1 MHSHLAQPRDTES
14 AAPQVSEFAASPE
27 PLRRRPRAADP
38 LGGTAVD
45 PAIAQRLAKPT
56 AGRAL
61 NPEVRGPL
69 ESAFGADFS
78 GVNVH
83 TDGNAAQLA
92 RDVQATAFTH
102 GNNIFFS
109 EGSYDTGTTKGQH
122 LLAHELTHVVQQQR
136 GNGGAAA
143 SPAAGPVIG
152 RADDPAEAEAD
163 RAAHDVVGSLQRQA
177 AACGNAGHSDPD
189 HR

>member
-1 MHSHLAQPRDTES
+1 MQTHLAHTPDNER
-14 AAPQVSEFAASPE
+14 AAPRASEPAAEPE
-27 PLRRRPRAADP
+27 PLRRRAQKEDR
-38 LGGTAVD
+38 LGGETVD
-45 PAIAQRLAKPT
+45 PATAERLANPT
-56 AGRAL
+56 GGRAL

-83 TDGNAAQLA
+83 TDDNAAQLA

-109 EGSYDTGTTKGQH
+109 AGSYDTGSSKGQH
-122 LLAHELTHVVQQQR
+122 LLAHELTHVVQHQR
-136 GNGGAAA
+136 GTDAAA
-143 SPAAGPVIG
+143 SPGGGPVIG
-152 RADDPAEAEAD
+152 RADDPVEAEAD
-163 RAAHDVVGSLQRQA
+163 RTAHDVVGSLHRQA
-177 AACGNAGHSDPD
+177 AGHASHSDPD